1 MFIKH
6 FFKLSPLSA
15 AIKVPSFGLML
26 AIAAQVHAETEIIGP
41 GESKTIES
49 GEAVK
54 DWLLSTGSSLT
65 VNGATTGTLRG
76 LVSRTYLKLN
86 FSAKTTV
93 DVDDAITH
101 TMDAATILNLV
112 PWVGAGNP
120 DRATCSSLRPTG
132 RFTPDSHLEVQIP
145 GNTEF
150 FADAVGS
157 TNRTAPE

>member
-76 LVSRTYLKLN
+76 LGAEMTVNSGSTVERIVAQAGSTVTIEGSEVKAMAPGA
-86 FSAKTTV
+86 SAMELTNSV
-93 DVDDAITH
+93 
-101 TMDAATILNLV
+101 ATIS
-112 PWVGAGNP
+112 G
-120 DRATCSSLRPTG
+120 
-132 RFTPDSHLEVQIP
+132 SHLESTQSTGLVLNRYVSTP
-145 GNTEF
+145 G
-150 FADAVGS
+150 
-157 TNRTAPE
+157 